1 MLRDKGLIKT
11 VKFKSSKYIGDPI
24 NAVRIFNDL
33 GADELVFLDIDA
45 TKQNR
50 DIDIEFI
57 KKISKEADMPFAI
70 GGGIKDL
77 ETIKKYINS
86 GAEKVIINSEA
97 FFNPTLIKKAVKEF
111 GSSTIVVS
119 IDVNKSF
126 LGKQR
131 VFVNSGKYNTKIDP
145 ITYAQNIDKLGVG
158 EIIINSIYN
167 DGMLSGYDFD
177 LIEEVSKNVSVP
189 VVALGGARDFKDF
202 NRAINDAYASAVAA
216 GSMFVFHG
224 PRRAVLINYPT
235 REEVRELKIN

>member
-70 GGGIKDL
+70 GGGIKSL

-97 FFNPTLIKKAVKEF
+97 FFNPTLIKEAVKEF

-119 IDVNKSF
+119 MDVNKNF
-126 LGKQR
+126 LGKKR